1 MAGSEASAIVR
12 ERRSI
17 RAGEDVASA
26 IEQAAAEILSPAALM
41 SALHKTADAK
51 ATEAMLA
58 AEAEALRGRLRVD
71 VNPGT
76 GKQPWTISIRSA
88 SGEDAPLIN
97 VLAEEYCRA
106 RQAAAVAEQQAAFHA
121 ARAATE
127 SARQSAEQ
135 SQRELDR
142 QLDYLAERVAALSNR
157 GAAPEGMTAA
167 PSASLSTASEP
178 SPNKEEMQRRIAE
191 LETQRAT
198 LLEKLLPAHPE
209 VQEVDSELESA
220 RAELQKLDEESP
232 PVEPQ
237 ADVPVQPEENETER
251 LLADL
256 ASRRKVLSHAL
267 AKASQLAAAERH
279 ASEHALRR
287 GQGDI
292 VSMTP
297 APLPAPAT
305 GRSGWLTLA
314 SAGLL
319 ALFVIWSF
327 SRRRAAAPE
336 VFRNADELE
345 ASLGVP
351 LVGMLAG

>member
-1 MAGSEASAIVR
+1 MKSKTDLEVAPAVQWRGRRAGSFWRGARYGLLLAALGAASIAWLRWPAAFSMAGSEASAIVR

-157 GAAPEGMTAA
+157 GAAPEGMAAA

-191 LETQRAT
+191 LEAQRAT

-256 ASRRKVLSHAL
+256 ASRR
-267 AKASQLAAAERH
+267 
-279 ASEHALRR
+279 
-287 GQGDI
+287 
-292 VSMTP
+292 
-297 APLPAPAT
+297 
-305 GRSGWLTLA
+305 
-314 SAGLL
+314 
-319 ALFVIWSF
+319 
-327 SRRRAAAPE
+327 
-336 VFRNADELE
+336 
-345 ASLGVP
+345 
-351 LVGMLAG
+351 